1 MQQFDPNDRVA
12 KLWGIPGTSKVPSPE
27 KELKK
32 VIDKG
37 KKEFQREVNKLAS
50 KAEGETKRVLN
61 KASREIT
68 HGLHQVGDEIED
80 GIKQAAKDAED
91 AIEDAFYAIAAKLV
105 TSPSTTWSTR
115 SRPSSSPGRSSSSS
129 GGSGSTSTRTSKID
143 ALQRAPAP
151 AQGQAADSVSA
162 TRAHRRRCGR
172 VPPGGPVA
180 GGVRWADQGRADRG
194 RNRVRDQEAER
205 DGSLG

>member
-1 MQQFDPNDRVA
+1 MQQFDPNDRTA

-105 TSPSTTWSTR
+105 HVAVNDLVDAIQAKLFTGPIFVKLWWFR
-115 SRPSSSPGRSSSSS
+115 FHIDPN
-129 GGSGSTSTRTSKID
+129 SKID
-143 ALQRAPAP
+143 ALQRAALAP
-151 AQGQAADSVSA
+151 AEG
-162 TRAHRRRCGR
+162 
-172 VPPGGPVA
+172 
-180 GGVRWADQGRADRG
+180 
-194 RNRVRDQEAER
+194 
-205 DGSLG
+205 

>member
-1 MQQFDPNDRVA
+1 MTT
-12 KLWGIPGTSKVPSPE
+12 KLWGIPGTGSVPSPE

-91 AIEDAFYAIAAKLV
+91 AIEEAFLRHRRQAG
-105 TSPSTTWSTR
+105 PR
-115 SRPSSSPGRSSSSS
+115 RRQRPGRRDPSQ
-129 GGSGSTSTRTSKID
+129 
-143 ALQRAPAP
+143 ALHRADLREALVVQVPHRPRFQDRRAPAGGLTP

-172 VPPGGPVA
+172 VPPGGSRCWRRSVGQIKVGQIEDA
-180 GGVRWADQGRADRG
+180 IEFVIKKVSA
-194 RNRVRDQEAER
+194 
-205 DGSLG
+205 